1 MSASVSAGLAATADW
16 RPMAFGKAHP
26 SEIADPLYEPHWPGR
41 RALVEISSAHATIR
55 DAALGDRPAVAALR
69 AALVAASRAD
79 LLLVDGYLVPAPFP
93 GVAGSVARPLAGMT
107 ISSSQMLRQAL
118 LGNAL
123 RIRHADRAEE
133 ADPRWTLAPDAS
145 IAFAAVD
152 VLWIGGE
159 SLVSIPLGER
169 KRLLEDVLA
178 DGELVQRTLPVR
190 APAERWF
197 SRWRALGFHEM
208 AVKAANSR
216 YAPGEVNPDWTI
228 APIPRG

>member
-1 MSASVSAGLAATADW
+1 MSARVPAGLAATTDW

-41 RALVEISSAHATIR
+41 RALVEISGDRATIR
-55 DAALGDRPAVAALR
+55 DTALGDRPSVSALLS
-69 AALVAASRAD
+69 ALADASRAD
-79 LLLVDGYLVPAPFP
+79 VLLVDGYLVPAPFP
-93 GVAGSVARPLAGMT
+93 GAGGAVARPLAGMT
-107 ISSSQMLRQAL
+107 VSSTQMLRQAL

-123 RIRHADRAEE
+123 RIRHADRTEE
-133 ADPRWTLAPDAS
+133 ADPRWTLAPEAS

-152 VLWIGGE
+152 VLWIGSE
-159 SLVSIPLGER
+159 SLVNIPLGER

-190 APAERWF
+190 APAGRWF
-197 SRWRALGFHEM
+197 SRWRAVGFHEM

-216 YAPGEVNPDWTI
+216 YAPGEVSPDWTI